1 MRNGSSIVAGTIVV
15 AVLIWMGQAS
25 NAADPKAILEA
36 ARAKSGA
43 YTELV
48 AALTGPDPTLRA
60 TVFDEM
66 VKSGDGTL
74 RTLAI
79 ETGFASD
86 NSALRALALKYSI
99 VDAGS
104 LNVRFL
110 LDENIN
116 EKQKKN
122 ILTFFGSFIAFY
134 VENPNAETGTFSA
147 RVGRPDATHPDSKAS
162 GQVQGLSVSMASGSC
177 KFSGALSEEQK
188 VVGFA
193 ECGHY
198 GQVPAEMSF
207 R

>member
-86 NSALRALALKYSI
+86 DSALRALALKYSI

-104 LNVRFL
+104 VNVRFL
-110 LDENIN
+110 WDEKYKREA
-116 EKQKKN
+116 EKKYSYVLWFIHC
-122 ILTFFGSFIAFY
+122 IL
-134 VENPNAETGTFSA
+134 
-147 RVGRPDATHPDSKAS
+147 
-162 GQVQGLSVSMASGSC
+162 C
-177 KFSGALSEEQK
+177 
-188 VVGFA
+188 
-193 ECGHY
+193 
-198 GQVPAEMSF
+198 
-207 R
+207 